1 MRRRRKTELEQ
12 LLRELEF
19 PGEQED
25 FKEQAESRELTSAVM
40 QRIEGA
46 RRAAGESAEAG
57 RRRTAAA
64 ASESL
69 GRRPGYWIAAVLV
82 NLSLLFFFAL
92 GTNPAAGVILETG
105 EFYAAM
111 VFLFLGMS
119 TSVSL
124 AGAVLTVDVSILRRM
139 AAGLW
144 PGGR

>member
-1 MRRRRKTELEQ
+1 
-12 LLRELEF
+12 
-19 PGEQED
+19 
-25 FKEQAESRELTSAVM
+25 
-40 QRIEGA
+40 
-46 RRAAGESAEAG
+46 
-57 RRRTAAA
+57 
-64 ASESL
+64 
-69 GRRPGYWIAAVLV
+69 
-82 NLSLLFFFAL
+82 
-92 GTNPAAGVILETG
+92 VILETG